1 MFNFLKRKPEDGDV
15 RYVTGQFQR
24 YRDGSYKNGGN
35 GIHSGWF
42 CIDEA
47 ITGKIERTVKKLLC
61 EHKDLRFTGATYHSL
76 YGKDDTVEFR
86 CNDCG
91 ELIVVPHVLFP
102 AVPEGKRLTPKQRNA
117 LIDLGVIKK
126 PELKM
131 KKT

>member
-15 RYVTGQFQR
+15 RYWGGQFQR
-24 YRDGSYKNGGN
+24 YRDGSFKNGGN

-47 ITGKIERTVKKLLC
+47 INGKIERTVKKLLC
-61 EHKDLRFTGATYHSL
+61 EHKNLSYTGCFCHVA
-76 YGKDDTVEFR
+76 GKDNAMAEFK
-86 CNDCG
+86 CDDCG
-91 ELIVVPHVLFP
+91 KQLWVQCDYPVDPK
-102 AVPEGKRLTPKQRNA
+102 GMLTPKQRKA

-126 PELKM
+126 PELKK